1 MLRLNKNNYLRKKRE
16 NIISEENLE
25 NIHPYFNQNFTSL
38 AMNSGIMNV
47 YHNDPE
53 ILSMINNIFV
63 NTKYDS

>member
-1 MLRLNKNNYLRKKRE
+1 M
-16 NIISEENLE
+16 E
-25 NIHPYFNQNFTSL
+25 NIHPDLDQNFPLPT
-38 AMNSGIMNV
+38 MNSGIMNV